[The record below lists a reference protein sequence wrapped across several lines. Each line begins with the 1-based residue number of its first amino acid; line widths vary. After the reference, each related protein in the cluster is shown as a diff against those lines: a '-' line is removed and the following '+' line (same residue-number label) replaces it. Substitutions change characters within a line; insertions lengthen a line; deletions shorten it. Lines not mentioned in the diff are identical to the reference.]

1 MKFSHKVVAA
11 SSALLLVT
19 VSLLSIQQLYTV
31 RSAVQNNVNASL
43 EEMVSGVKN
52 TVVSEMDAKKA
63 LAQSTTEVIEINPQ
77 DRTYVKTILEKSKL
91 KNLSLIHI

>member
-31 RSAVQNNVNASL
+31 RSAVENHVNASL
-43 EEMVSGVKN
+43 KEMVSGVKN
-52 TVVSEMDAKKA
+52 TVESEMNAKKA
-63 LAQSTTEVIEINPQ
+63 LFNRRLKSSRST
-77 DRTYVKTILEKSKL
+77 L
-91 KNLSLIHI
+91 KIVHT